1 MAGSISQ
8 SGQIAKIAV
17 LGSGSWGATLSRILA
32 LGGRDVSMWCRN
44 ADKAAVLKTTRRV
57 ETPLVIELP
66 STVVVTSDLADCI
79 QDREVILFCCTS
91 QSMRIV
97 ASQVAAALRRES
109 PVAVASA
116 AGTSAA
122 GGARPAL
129 VSAVKGLELGT
140 LMRMSQILQE
150 VLPDL
155 PVCCLSGPNL
165 AKEIL
170 DGRPTASVVA
180 CTDSEVAK
188 SVQASL
194 NLSVLRLYSNKDIV
208 GVELGGALKNVIA
221 IAAGAVDGLNL
232 GTNARAAL
240 ITRGLA
246 EMSRLAI
253 ALGAQPGTLSGLA
266 GMGDLV
272 ATCSSPLSRNYRLG
286 YQIARGEAPAQ
297 AEAGLGAVAEG
308 VSTAYAVVSLARQLN
323 VEMPIAAQ
331 VEQTLKGECR
341 PDTAIMNL
349 MSRPL
354 SSE

>member
-44 ADKAAVLKTTRRV
+44 ADKAAALNNTRRV
-57 ETPLVIELP
+57 ETPLVIDLP
-66 STVVVTSDLADCI
+66 STVVVTSDLAECI
-79 QDREVILFCCTS
+79 EGREVILFCCTS
-91 QSMRIV
+91 QSMRVV
-97 ASQVAAALRRES
+97 ASHVAAALRREA
-109 PVAVASA
+109 PLVTASA
-116 AGTSAA
+116 GSRSAA
-122 GGARPAL
+122 PVRPAL

-140 LMRMSQILQE
+140 LMRMSEILRE
-150 VLPDL
+150 ILPEL

-180 CTDSEVAK
+180 CTDDEVAR

-253 ALGAQPGTLSGLA
+253 ALGARPGTLSGLA

-286 YQIARGEAPAQ
+286 YQIARGEAPAA

-308 VSTAYAVVSLARQLN
+308 VSTAYAVVSLARRLN

>member
-44 ADKAAVLKTTRRV
+44 ADKAGALKATRRV
-57 ETPLVIELP
+57 ETPLLIELP
-66 STVVVTSDLADCI
+66 STVVVTSDLAECI
-79 QDREVILFCCTS
+79 QDRDVILLCCTS
-91 QSMRIV
+91 QSMRTV
-97 ASQVAAALRRES
+97 ASQVAAALRKENSSSRG
-109 PVAVASA
+109 A
-116 AGTSAA
+116 ATV

-140 LMRMSQILQE
+140 LMRMSQILHE
-150 VLPDL
+150 VLPEL

-286 YQIARGEAPAQ
+286 YQIARGEAPAE

-308 VSTAYAVVSLARQLN
+308 VSTAYAVVLLARQLN
-323 VEMPIAAQ
+323 VEMPIATQ

>member
-1 MAGSISQ
+1 MAGTTSQ
-8 SGQIAKIAV
+8 SGPVAKIAV
-17 LGSGSWGATLSRILA
+17 LGAGSWGATLSRILA

-44 ADKAAVLKTTRRV
+44 PEKSAALNQSRRV
-57 ETPLVIELP
+57 ETPVVIDLP
-66 STVVVTSDLADCI
+66 SSVAVTSDLSESI
-79 QDREVILFCCTS
+79 QDRQVIIFACTS

-97 ASQVAAALRRES
+97 ASQVAACSRKG
-109 PVAVASA
+109 AVS
-116 AGTSAA
+116 
-122 GGARPAL
+122 GGAPGAPVL

-140 LMRMSQILQE
+140 LLRMSQILQE
-150 VLPDL
+150 VLPDH
-155 PVCCLSGPNL
+155 PICSLSGPNL
-165 AKEIL
+165 AAEIL
-170 DGRPTASVVA
+170 DGKPTASVVA
-180 CTDSEVAK
+180 CVDGEVARV
-188 SVQASL
+188 VQSSL

-246 EMSRLAI
+246 EMSRLAV
-253 ALGAQPGTLSGLA
+253 ALGAQPATLSGLA

-286 YQIARGEAPAQ
+286 YQIARGEAPAA

-308 VSTAYAVVSLARQLN
+308 VSTAYAVVSLARQLG
-323 VEMPIAAQ
+323 VDMPIATQ